1 MLKNWLIH
9 WKRTAEHPEEAV
21 QYLSVTGMEG
31 SFHILTL
38 MCKFAINN
46 LISCHKVTK
55 QLLF

>member
-46 LISCHKVTK
+46 LIAVIK
-55 QLLF
+55 